1 MGFDGF
7 IQILLG
13 GLMQASILALATLG
27 IVLIFKTSFTTN
39 FAQGSIA
46 AFSAYVMYF
55 VMHVVIES
63 VFKIES
69 ATMPWYFYLVGMLAG
84 IIVAFLIGLFVDTLI
99 IRKAKY
105 ITSVGKQMI
114 TMGLVLILTA
124 LTDIIFGV
132 LPKTIDRISYETYRT
147 SGSFE
152 IAVTAHELVS
162 ILLAVFV
169 LSLLFTILRFTKWG
183 LGVRA
188 TASNELVSSMMGI
201 NTRFITAMSW
211 AVAGALGALAA
222 ALYAP
227 TTAYLST
234 AMMTS
239 FQVNGFLAL
248 ILGGASTFYG
258 PIIAA
263 FIIPIVTGFVAYF
276 QPAWSNVIVY
286 VLILIV
292 ILIRPN
298 GIFGKKVQK
307 KV

>member
-1 MGFDGF
+1 
-7 IQILLG
+7 
-13 GLMQASILALATLG
+13 MQASILALATLG

-222 ALYAP
+222 ALYANHCILINRNDDIISGKR
-227 TTAYLST
+227 LSCLNIRW
-234 AMMTS
+234 S
-239 FQVNGFLAL
+239 LN
-248 ILGGASTFYG
+248 IL
-258 PIIAA
+258 
-263 FIIPIVTGFVAYF
+263 
-276 QPAWSNVIVY
+276 WSNYCGIY
-286 VLILIV
+286 YSNC
-292 ILIRPN
+292 N
-298 GIFGKKVQK
+298 GICCLFSTSMVQCNCLC
-307 KV
+307 VNLNSYFN

>member
-7 IQILLG
+7 TQILLG
-13 GLMQASILALATLG
+13 SLMQAAILALATFG

-46 AFSAYVMYF
+46 AFSAYVMF
-55 VMHVVIES
+55 AVINMLFERGPGL
-63 VFKIES
+63 
-69 ATMPWYFYLVGMLAG
+69 TTPWYFYLIGMAVA
-84 IIVAFLIGLFVDTLI
+84 IIAAFLIGLFVDTMI
-99 IRKAKY
+99 IRKAKF
-105 ITSVGKQMI
+105 ITSAGKQMI

-132 LPKTIDRISYETYRT
+132 YPKTVDRISYQTFETGGNFNVT
-147 SGSFE
+147 MTGQELFGVI
-152 IAVTAHELVS
+152 IAFTVLILVFM
-162 ILLAVFV
+162 A
-169 LSLLFTILRFTKWG
+169 LRFTKWG

-188 TASNELVSSMMGI
+188 TASNEIVSSMMGI

-211 AVAGALGALAA
+211 AVAGGLGALAA

-227 TTAYLST
+227 STAYLSS
-234 AMMTS
+234 AMMVS

-248 ILGGASTFYG
+248 ILGGAATFHG

-263 FIIPIVTGFVAYF
+263 IIIPIANGFVSYYLPEWA
-276 QPAWSNVIVY
+276 NVIIY
-286 VLILIV
+286 VLILFA
-292 ILIRPN
+292 ILIKPN
-298 GIFGKKVQK
+298 GLFGKKVQK

>member
-13 GLMQASILALATLG
+13 GLMQAAVLALATFG

-46 AFSAYVMYF
+46 SFSAYVMYT
-55 VMHVVIES
+55 VINIFFETG
-63 VFKIES
+63 VER
-69 ATMPWYFYLVGMLAG
+69 TPWYFYLIGMFAA
-84 IIVAFLIGLFVDTLI
+84 IITAFLMGLFVDTMI

-132 LPKTIDRISYETYRT
+132 STKKIDRISYQAFATDGAFRINV
-147 SGSFE
+147 G
-152 IAVTAHELVS
+152 AHELFAILLSFS
-162 ILLAVFV
+162 ILILVFMA
-169 LSLLFTILRFTKWG
+169 LRFTKWG

-188 TASNELVSSMMGI
+188 TASNEIVSSMMGI

-211 AVAGALGALAA
+211 AIAGSLGALAA

-227 TTAYLST
+227 STAFLSS

-248 ILGGASTFYG
+248 ILGGASTFHG

-263 FIIPIVTGFVAYF
+263 IIIPIVSGLIAYF
-276 QPAWSNVIVY
+276 ESAWAGVIVY
-286 VLILIV
+286 VIILVV
-292 ILIRPN
+292 I
-298 GIFGKKVQK
+298 
-307 KV
+307 